1 MSTTLLPN
9 FGIYHLTVKDAAKLV
24 VEDMWHSLNLVQ
36 IEAPEDWNGDI
47 NDPRVWQQFETRF
60 QEFEQTLLAEIDIGR
75 LKPASASRG
84 FDNRLIADQTY
95 VEYHELIEWLAER
108 RYYLE
113 NGVGET
119 IGYWFEQ
126 EMDLFEKVYEHVE
139 YLRAEMKNGLDKTRT
154 SDDPGTIP
162 SAYAAK
168 VLEIIRERDALQA
181 ALDDCHTQ
189 ISGANSATDGPHVS
203 DKLAY
208 LKQAAYKYWANQNE
222 DSRSTHP
229 DNRDIEAWLIER
241 EFSAKEADAATSI
254 IRPKWA
260 RPGRKPKE

>member
-1 MSTTLLPN
+1 MSTKLLPN
-9 FGIYHLTVKDAAKLV
+9 FGIYHLTVKNAAELV
-24 VEDMWHSLNLVQ
+24 VEDMWRSTNLVQ
-36 IEAPEDWNGDI
+36 IEEPDNWDGDI
-47 NDPRVWQQFETRF
+47 NDPSVRQQLAEHNQAFE
-60 QEFEQTLLAEIDIGR
+60 ETLLAEIEIGR
-75 LKPASASRG
+75 LKPATASRS
-84 FDNRLIADQTY
+84 FDNRLIADETY
-95 VEYHELIEWLAER
+95 VEYGALIEWLGER

-113 NGVGET
+113 DGVGET

-126 EMDLFEKVYEHVE
+126 EFELSEKIRAHVE
-139 YLRAEMKNGLDKTRT
+139 YLRAEMKNGLDKTLT

-208 LKQAAYKYWANQNE
+208 LKQAARKFWADQNE
-222 DSRSTHP
+222 DTRSTHP
-229 DNRDIEAWLIER
+229 KNSDIEAWLVEKG
-241 EFSAKEADAATSI
+241 FSRKEADAGSSI

-260 RPGRKPKE
+260 PPGRKPNE